1 MRNFLFCTYPSS
13 FLIEFFALLTFA
25 SCACCDWWWREIVL
39 VFRLRF
45 HHPLHFFVCL
55 LSYLTM
61 LSTTRDLALATL
73 LLFNSFFFFL
83 DDICVCVVVVFS
95 VFSRLLNLSKHFLF
109 LGFTTLLFS
118 FSFAGLFAL
127 QYNNCTFFC
136 LFVLYSFLIKN
147 QFLCFYSLFP
157 V

>member
-73 LLFNSFFFFL
+73 LLFNSFFPPRRYLCVCCCCFFL
-83 DDICVCVVVVFS
+83 FSVVCLTFLNTFCFWDSLLSCFLFLLRVCLHYNITTALFS
-95 VFSRLLNLSKHFLF
+95 VFLCCIRFL
-109 LGFTTLLFS
+109 
-118 FSFAGLFAL
+118 
-127 QYNNCTFFC
+127 
-136 LFVLYSFLIKN
+136 
-147 QFLCFYSLFP
+147 
-157 V
+157 

>member
-1 MRNFLFCTYPSS
+1 MRK
-13 FLIEFFALLTFA
+13 FLILHISQFFLNRIFRFTHICILRLLRLVVA
-25 SCACCDWWWREIVL
+25 WNRAC
-39 VFRLRF
+39 FRLRF

-73 LLFNSFFFFL
+73 LLFNSFFPPRRYL
-83 DDICVCVVVVFS
+83 CVCCCCFFS

-147 QFLCFYSLFP
+147 QFHCF
-157 V
+157 